1 MKLLKSNKTAAK
13 RTACIL
19 TAGMMALS
27 TGLFTA
33 CGDKNQGSGS
43 NSAVVDQS
51 EALKTLAY
59 KVTDVPINFELSGNV
74 TCKNNLFYSV
84 STVYNN
90 EGDNYFSDSSIV
102 VFDASG
108 NTVLTIPAFKQTD
121 PNEYAYISG
130 GKHHIRAFI

>member
-1 MKLLKSNKTAAK
+1 MKSLMSNKTAAK

-33 CGDKNQGSGS
+33 CGDKNQGGGS

-59 KVTDVPINFELSGNV
+59 KVTDVPVNIALSIDNV
-74 TCKNNLFYSV
+74 AVEISV
-84 STVYNN
+84 VVIIFLSNYLGKIDRAYHISCAVVGVKGVGAFTVALV
-90 EGDNYFSDSSIV
+90 IV
-102 VFDASG
+102 LV
-108 NTVLTIPAFKQTD
+108 I
-121 PNEYAYISG
+121 
-130 GKHHIRAFI
+130 

>member
-59 KVTDVPINFELSGNV
+59 KVTDVPVNFELSGNV

-90 EGDNYFSDSSIV
+90 EGDNYFSDCDIYTGAGVGALRLCFHECAAGIFVDSLQK
-102 VFDASG
+102 DYK
-108 NTVLTIPAFKQTD
+108 P
-121 PNEYAYISG
+121 
-130 GKHHIRAFI
+130 

>member
-1 MKLLKSNKTAAK
+1 MKSLKSNKTAAK

-43 NSAVVDQS
+43 NSAVCLLYTSDAVVDQS

-59 KVTDVPINFELSGNV
+59 KVTDVPVNFELSSNV
-74 TCKNNLFYSV
+74 TCKNGLFYGV

-90 EGDNYFSDSSIV
+90 DGDNYFSDSNIV

-108 NTVLTIPAFKQTD
+108 NTVLTIPALSL
-121 PNEYAYISG
+121 I
-130 GKHHIRAFI
+130 HI